1 MKHCLVALAAAG
13 LFLLASAARADYFAT
28 VIADAPVAYYRL
40 DDLLGSLTAADSS
53 GNGLGGLYFGG
64 VLLGQPGA
72 FVNDADTAVLFD
84 GVNAHVR
91 VLNPVSDNF
100 SIEFWMNT
108 SVESLTGS
116 QTYQGTGIVW
126 SDVAGTANDWIV
138 GYLNNV
144 ASFFTG
150 NPDDTINGT
159 TPLNNGVWHHIVAT
173 RALGGAKNL
182 YVDGQ
187 LENTGF
193 TNSNLLNANPVIEI
207 GGNTLDR
214 RYFTG
219 GLDEVAIY
227 TVELTPDQVLAHYN
241 AGLGR

>member
-1 MKHCLVALAAAG
+1 MKQYLMALVAGG
-13 LFLLASAARADYFAT
+13 LLLLPGVVRADYFAT

-84 GVNAHVR
+84 GSSAHVR
-91 VLNPVSDNF
+91 VLSPVSNNF

-108 SVESLTGS
+108 GVESLTGS
-116 QTYQGTGIVW
+116 QTYQGTGVVW
-126 SDVAGTANDWIV
+126 SDVGGVANDWIV

-159 TPLNNGVWHHIVAT
+159 TPLNDGVWHHVVAT
-173 RALGGAKNL
+173 RILGGEKNL
-182 YVDGQ
+182 YVDGR

-193 TNSNLLNANPVIEI
+193 TNSNLLTANPIIEI

-227 TVELTPDQVLAHYN
+227 TAELTPAQVLAHYN